1 MHVLPPDETQS
12 HQEHQSFD
20 HELGRLLSF
29 AGHGAHLIRSQV
41 PRYPTTAKEGAAQ
54 MKEDALYN
62 VFWIA
67 DLLHNLQE
75 FGARITEGARFGYRS
90 PKTLEEIMSSCEFYV
105 DMFEEILERGS
116 DHHYRLCNLIQKRR
130 DIHFNLHV
138 GINIMASIHLK
149 AKAMRQHLM
158 TGDAAA

>member
-1 MHVLPPDETQS
+1 MQVLPPDETQS

-20 HELGRLLSF
+20 QELGRLLSF
-29 AGHGAHLIRSQV
+29 AGQATHLIRSQV
-41 PRYPTTAKEGAAQ
+41 PRYPTTTNEGAAL

-90 PKTLEEIMSSCEFYV
+90 PKTLAEIMSSCEFYI

-130 DIHFNLHV
+130 DIHFNLHE
-138 GINIMASIHLK
+138 GIDIMTRINLK
-149 AKAMRQHLM
+149 AKAMREHLM
-158 TGDAAA
+158 TGEEAA